1 MILIIPEEEK
11 LMNEWREE
19 QDFIDFEKLSFVG
32 ANKKYFDF
40 RVFRD
45 PIKFASV
52 IYDKGSLKDAN
63 DTQKEILAKLD
74 DFEEYTPRKPETVEE
89 KK

>member
-1 MILIIPEEEK
+1 MILISPEEEK

-63 DTQKEILAKLD
+63 DIQKEILAKLD